1 MTDDVVDALPLSYT
15 GITCLLGPTV
25 FFGLVSQWHSWDLN
39 LRPCRYY
46 LSETASDN

>member
-25 FFGLVSQWHSWDLN
+25 FLVWVRSGT
-39 LRPCRYY
+39 RGI
-46 LSETASDN
+46 